1 MNLQTIP
8 YLMNW
13 LGDPLSVWVVADS
26 RMERIDK
33 NDFVEFVDRIL
44 TNPVG
49 VKDAESTA
57 MTADTLLKQ

>member
-1 MNLQTIP
+1 
-8 YLMNW
+8 MNW

-57 MTADTLLKQ
+57 MTTDTLLKQ